1 MTVNINNIAFFRRR
15 GGKRAKYLAYR
26 AQQKEQ
32 QLKELAIFQQQQ
44 AIAFDNYN
52 TVPMDIDNDDDCEYF
67 VL

>member
-1 MTVNINNIAFFRRR
+1 MLNYFLRRKR

-26 AQQKEQ
+26 AQQK
-32 QLKELAIFQQQQ
+32 KELEILEQQQ

-52 TVPMDIDNDDDCEYF
+52 TVPMDIDNDDENEGMW